1 MPPAVVATPPPN
13 IARAERIK
21 LALIK
26 VIKSAGKNS
35 DIKPVVV
42 KNEKTQIQFLKL
54 NKKLLLL
61 NRKRWLN
68 LDEILDQEV
77 IQNTSF

>member
-42 KNEKTQIQFLKL
+42 KNEMLVKQAPQSTFKT
-54 NKKLLLL
+54 
-61 NRKRWLN
+61 
-68 LDEILDQEV
+68 
-77 IQNTSF
+77 